1 MSPLLEMRT
10 ITKEYR
16 GVAAVKDVSFTL
28 EAGEIHA
35 LVGENGAGKSTL
47 TKIIAGAVALIGTML
62 LDGKPITFAVP
73 KDALSAGI
81 AMVFQENEPRS
92 VVDGCSE
99 YLSGK
104 ERFFNRL
111 RGINIAAQ
119 QFLRSMNFGVDPR
132 ATVSHSVPLSVRWWR

>member
-47 TKIIAGAVALIGTML
+47 TKIIAGAVALTSGTML
-62 LDGKPITFAVP
+62 LDGAPVELTSP
-73 KDALSAGI
+73 EDALSNGI
-81 AMVFQENEPRS
+81 AMVYRRPAWCR
-92 VVDGCSE
+92 
-99 YLSGK
+99 
-104 ERFFNRL
+104 
-111 RGINIAAQ
+111 
-119 QFLRSMNFGVDPR
+119 P
-132 ATVSHSVPLSVRWWR
+132 